1 MSGETG
7 EGDAGDADGTSGSA
21 QKPPESGPVTNPE
34 SQSTAVGSP
43 TNASNP
49 QHQNTIT
56 STTSGGS
63 AGRAGG
69 GISFDLHTPPA
80 QQDASAQERR
90 ESLWVSMGVHRS
102 NDGGGSTIRK
112 RRMSKQRESLE
123 LPTAE
128 QMQNLEDMAP
138 GTRVMFLLK
147 EKDEVPA
154 LFTEMGELT
163 RSGNMEE
170 WKETARWVKFEE
182 DVEEGGNR
190 WSKPHVATLSLHAL
204 FQLRSCLLNGVLL
217 IDLEVESLPQLIE
230 CILDE
235 LIRTSCLQ
243 ESDRDNVRHVLS
255 RRHTHQY
262 EQARNGGSNNGAG
275 QGGFLN
281 AVRSISD
288 IGKSFSHGKNL
299 HKTGAA
305 GTDTD
310 SDGSP
315 KKAGAQLELPKVG
328 SLPKD
333 IHSKDSSTSDF
344 GRNAHFMKKLPA
356 GVEAS
361 NVLVGEV
368 DFLSHHI
375 TAFVRLKNAQLLG
388 DLTEVPVPT
397 RFLFFLLGPSGH
409 AAQFKEIGR
418 AIATLMSDEI
428 FHDVAYKARDRT
440 DLLDGVDEFLDSV
453 TVLPPGEWDPNIRI
467 EPPTVIPSQQK
478 RVQASKDILNNMEM
492 YSGGPIKGV
501 LKGSGGAK
509 KTSLEEED
517 VHGNDPALQ
526 RTGKLFGGLIAD
538 IKRKLPW
545 YKSDYTDAFNMQC
558 VATFCFMYFALLAP
572 IVTFGGL
579 LEEATHQRMAAM
591 ENLAS
596 GAICGVIYHIFS
608 GQPLTVIGST
618 GPVLVFET
626 IVYDMCET
634 LGLQYLSFRLW
645 VYIWTAI
652 ILFGMVITDASSL
665 VSYITRFTEESF
677 ATLIAV
683 IFIYEAIMKLY
694 NIGNML
700 DVIDRPPLPGSS
712 PTCHCI
718 GTGASVDKVRALAHK
733 FHWDDAVPHN
743 STFVDY
749 SNMDLSQCKR
759 LLGRLEGPG
768 CFVLYDKFLMSLV
781 LMVGTFF
788 LAITLK
794 KMRNS
799 CYFPSKVR
807 QICSDFAVMIAIMAM
822 TVVDLLVGI
831 NTPKLNVPSTFRPT
845 WSGRGWVVSP
855 FDNQLWT
862 IPVAIIPALLA
873 CILIFMD
880 QQITAVIVNRK
891 ENKLK
896 KGCGYHLDLF
906 ILSIL
911 IVVVGFLGLPV
922 YVAATVLSINH
933 VNSLKLE
940 SESRAPGEVAHFV
953 GVREQRVTGIV
964 TFVLIGLSVTMT
976 NILGHIPMP
985 VLYGVFLYMGIAAL
999 GGIQLFDRI
1008 LLLLMP
1014 MKYQPDTIYI
1024 RHVPINS
1031 IHRFTMCQVACLAVL
1046 WIVKSIKKT
1055 SIAFPIMLVVM
1066 VAVRKLMEKIFT
1078 EKELKYLDDAM
1089 PDFHLRK
1096 KEDMRRSSKNENVE
1110 IDLDE
1115 NQGTI
1120 HAVKTEAHLHIPMT
1134 SGNVIKIP
1142 LAAIQEP
1149 SHNINISKEV
1159 NSSGMWRHITSESK
1173 TSLQKMA
1180 GSTGQSEHGT
1190 NSPRLATPEED
1201 DEAITINIVKPSP
1214 SDSMQ
1219 ECQPLLKK
1227 NNENES
1233 PV

>member
-1 MSGETG
+1 M
-7 EGDAGDADGTSGSA
+7 
-21 QKPPESGPVTNPE
+21 
-34 SQSTAVGSP
+34 
-43 TNASNP
+43 
-49 QHQNTIT
+49 
-56 STTSGGS
+56 
-63 AGRAGG
+63 
-69 GISFDLHTPPA
+69 
-80 QQDASAQERR
+80 
-90 ESLWVSMGVHRS
+90 SMGIYRPT
-102 NDGGGSTIRK
+102 DEGSSIRK

-123 LPTAE
+123 LPDPKNMA
-128 QMQNLEDMAP
+128 DMAP

-147 EKDEVPA
+147 EKDDVPA

-163 RSGNMEE
+163 RSGNSEE

-204 FQLRSCLLNGVLL
+204 FQLRSCILNGVVL
-217 IDLEVESLPQLIE
+217 IDLDIESLPQLIE
-230 CILDE
+230 KILDE
-235 LIRTSCLQ
+235 LINTGCLQ
-243 ESDRDNVRHVLS
+243 ESERDDVRHVLS

-262 EQARNGGSNNGAG
+262 EQGGKNGSTNGSS

-288 IGKSFSHGKNL
+288 IGRSFSHGKNL
-299 HKTGAA
+299 HKTSGVA
-305 GTDTD
+305 TDAE

-315 KKAGAQLELPKVG
+315 KKVGNQLELPKVG

-333 IHSKDSSTSDF
+333 MHKDASTSDF
-344 GRNAHFMKKLPA
+344 GRNAHFMKKLPP

-368 DFLSHHI
+368 DFLAHHI
-375 TAFVRLKNAQLLG
+375 TAFVRLKDAQMLG

-397 RFLFFLLGPSGH
+397 RFLFLLLGPSGH

-478 RVQASKDILNNMEM
+478 RVQAPKQMLNNMDL
-492 YSGGPIKGV
+492 YNAAAQGLQKGGQP
-501 LKGSGGAK
+501 K
-509 KTSLEEED
+509 KNSLEEED
-517 VHGNDPALQ
+517 GHANDPALQ
-526 RTGKLFGGLIAD
+526 RTGKLCGGLIAD
-538 IKRKLPW
+538 IKRKLPF
-545 YKSDYTDAFNMQC
+545 YKSDFTDAFNMQS

-596 GAICGVIYHIFS
+596 GAICGVIYHLFS
-608 GQPLTVIGST
+608 GQPLTIIGST

-626 IVYDMCET
+626 IVFDLCTT
-634 LGLQYLSFRLW
+634 LGIQYLSFRLW
-645 VYIWTAI
+645 VHIWTAL
-652 ILFGMVITDASSL
+652 ILLAMVVTDASSL

-694 NIGNML
+694 KISESL
-700 DVIDRPPLPGSS
+700 DVIQYTPLAVPNMDSLDPIAATMAPTVCQCVSS
-712 PTCHCI
+712 EAPVQNVI
-718 GTGASVDKVRALAHK
+718 KLAHK
-733 FHWDDAVPHN
+733 YHWENLIPHN
-743 STFVDY
+743 TTFVDY
-749 SNMDLSQCKR
+749 STVSLSQCKR
-759 LLGRLEGPG
+759 LLGRLEGDS
-768 CFVLYDKFLMSLV
+768 CFVLYDRFLMSLV
-781 LMVGTFF
+781 LMLGTFF
-788 LAITLK
+788 LAITFK

-807 QICSDFAVMIAIMAM
+807 QVMSDFAVMLAIVLM
-822 TVVDLLVGI
+822 TCTDMLVGI

-845 WSGRGWVVSP
+845 WKGRGWLIP
-855 FDNQLWT
+855 LFDGNPLWT
-862 IPVAIIPALLA
+862 AAVALLPAILA

-880 QQITAVIVNRK
+880 QQISAVIVNRK

-906 ILSIL
+906 VLSLL
-911 IVVVGFLGLPV
+911 IIIVGFLGLPI

-933 VNSLKLE
+933 VNSLKME
-940 SESRAPGEVAHFV
+940 SESRAPGEVAHFI
-953 GVREQRVTGIV
+953 GVREQRVTGMV
-964 TFVLIGLSVTMT
+964 TFLLVGLSINMT
-976 NILGHIPMP
+976 KILSHIPMP

-1024 RHVPINS
+1024 RHVPIS
-1031 IHRFTMCQVACLAVL
+1031 VIHRFTMCQVGCLVVL
-1046 WIVKSIKKT
+1046 WIVKSIKST

-1066 VAVRKLMEKIFT
+1066 VAVRKLMEKCFS
-1078 EKELKYLDDAM
+1078 EKDLKYLDDKM

-1096 KEDMRRSSKNENVE
+1096 KEDMRRKSKGEDIE

-1134 SGNVIKIP
+1134 SAMSSRFHWQLFKS
-1142 LAAIQEP
+1142 LATTSTFPKSSTQV
-1149 SHNINISKEV
+1149 KMV
-1159 NSSGMWRHITSESK
+1159 GSSG
-1173 TSLQKMA
+1173 A
-1180 GSTGQSEHGT
+1180 SEHGNT
-1190 NSPRLATPEED
+1190 SPRLATPEED
-1201 DEAITINIVKPSP
+1201 DEAITINIVKSSSDEASP
-1214 SDSMQ
+1214 H
-1219 ECQPLLKK
+1219 ENQPLLKK
-1227 NNENES
+1227 ENQNES